1 MSVLFR
7 SSNHRS
13 NAEALDAAKRV
24 EEEAA
29 RKAAEEET
37 ARKAAEEEAARKAAE
52 EEAARKAAEEEAAR
66 KAAEEEA
73 ARKAAEEERRRKEE
87 EERLRKE
94 EEERLRKEEEERR
107 RKEEEERLRREADE
121 KERTEIEE
129 LLAAGRVLRD
139 KGDPEKAQ
147 ELFLEALD
155 KQEARFK
162 RTGSDDDR
170 DMLADACRRLAK
182 IGYQMNVRYTEM
194 SAKCYIDAVNAEA
207 EEDYEKADRSRD
219 RGDEYAR
226 KAAGCLSASQ
236 KYDRRAREIKKKD

>member
-52 EEAARKAAEEEAAR
+52 EEAARKAAEEE
-66 KAAEEEA
+66 
-73 ARKAAEEERRRKEE
+73 RR
-87 EERLRKE
+87 RKE